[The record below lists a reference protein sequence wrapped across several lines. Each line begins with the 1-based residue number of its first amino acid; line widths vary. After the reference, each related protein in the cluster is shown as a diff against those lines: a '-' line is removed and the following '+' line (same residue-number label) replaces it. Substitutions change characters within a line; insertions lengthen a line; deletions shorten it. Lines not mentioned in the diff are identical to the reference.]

1 MPKPIRVVL
10 VNDYM
15 IVLEGLR
22 ALLKSSEPEIE
33 VVEIDVRK
41 GPRRG
46 VDVTLL
52 DTYGELESLGERVRS
67 LGADSGNGAI
77 VVFSFSD
84 RPEAVRRAMR
94 AGAQGFISKAVPR
107 QQIIDG
113 IDAAAR
119 GERVVLT
126 QRSQHAQIDEALRWP
141 GREIG
146 LTERESE
153 LLSLLSTGMT
163 NRELGSH
170 LYVSENT
177 IKTQLRSLYAKLGVR
192 NRAQAA
198 SLAGRGILGDHRRQT
213 QARGLNCWSL
223 RSGRP
228 SAELFHLSGSE
239 GSLPPT
245 RHGLMRRP
253 TYLDS
258 ISMST
263 IRRRNHDAQFAFATA
278 ESAARSHAIQRS
290 SRRESGDCRF
300 QHGGWYPGLIRGAMH
315 QRWSPPWRRDH
326 DTRGHGW
333 SYLCLPESAGWSY
346 HIDDRV
352 QDELLSWRAL
362 GSRTSKRKATTHR
375 KSHDRRSDRLARRSG
390 SIGCTRHPDPGRA
403 ETGIE
408 HEPRASPRASPPSPR
423 CRQTDRRRV

>member
-1 MPKPIRVVL
+1 MPKPIRVAL

-22 ALLKSSEPEIE
+22 ALLRSSEPEIQVIE
-33 VVEIDVRK
+33 LDVRK
-41 GPRRG
+41 RPRRG

-52 DTYGELESLGERVRS
+52 DTYGDLESLGERVRS
-67 LGADSGNGAI
+67 LGADPSNGAI

-113 IDAAAR
+113 INAAAR
-119 GERVVLT
+119 GDRVVLT

-141 GREIG
+141 GRDIG

-198 SLAGRGILGDHRRQT
+198 SLAGQGILGDHRRQT
-213 QARGLNCWSL
+213 K
-223 RSGRP
+223 P
-228 SAELFHLSGSE
+228 V
-239 GSLPPT
+239 
-245 RHGLMRRP
+245 
-253 TYLDS
+253 D
-258 ISMST
+258 
-263 IRRRNHDAQFAFATA
+263 
-278 ESAARSHAIQRS
+278 
-290 SRRESGDCRF
+290 
-300 QHGGWYPGLIRGAMH
+300 
-315 QRWSPPWRRDH
+315 
-326 DTRGHGW
+326 
-333 SYLCLPESAGWSY
+333 
-346 HIDDRV
+346 
-352 QDELLSWRAL
+352 
-362 GSRTSKRKATTHR
+362 
-375 KSHDRRSDRLARRSG
+375 
-390 SIGCTRHPDPGRA
+390 
-403 ETGIE
+403 
-408 HEPRASPRASPPSPR
+408 
-423 CRQTDRRRV
+423 